1 MHRRDL
7 RRLAAAGEYIARQG
21 RPDASG
27 TGGAR
32 RRADQ
37 PRASAVGGG
46 DGVAHRAGGT
56 GAGRR
61 RTRLLSKTPSDP
73 FVLRSQDRKSAVE
86 GKSVSV
92 RVDLG
97 GRRVIKKK
105 TKIVK
110 CTRD

>member
-73 FVLRSQDRKSAVE
+73 FVLRRSEEHTSELQSLMRISYAVFCL
-86 GKSVSV
+86 K
-92 RVDLG
+92 
-97 GRRVIKKK
+97 KKK
-105 TKIVK
+105 TQKRAQ
-110 CTRD
+110 T